1 VPKLLPILFLLAQDP
16 PPPTPGETII
26 VEDTRVAL
34 MREELEKAILDMGYH
49 IKHQEDGRTVYRPDV
64 AWHPTIVV
72 DEDGFV
78 LLRRS
83 PAKFGTDPR
92 LSAGDRVLA
101 WVFCPLNPSMCVHLG
116 GQVVSKA
123 KLDAKKGAANDATNE
138 QRIAWDEALHD
149 RGQARRVV
157 EVTDAL
163 DHLWD
168 EGVPIDAPGAPRLA
182 TPPERKTALVEF
194 WATRTD
200 TPEGAEVQ
208 ALVRDFLLYEVS
220 ESPWPVTEADRAL
233 ARKAC
238 HCEPDF

>member
-1 VPKLLPILFLLAQDP
+1 MPNSLAILFLLAQEA
-16 PPPTPGETII
+16 PPPTSGETII
-26 VEDTRVAL
+26 VEDTRVA
-34 MREELEKAILDMGYH
+34 RTRKDLENAILDMGYH

-72 DEDGFV
+72 DDDGFV

-83 PAKFGTDPR
+83 PVKFG
-92 LSAGDRVLA
+92 AGPNVSGGQRVLA

-116 GQVVSKA
+116 GQIVSKA
-123 KLDAKKGAANDATNE
+123 KLDPKKGAVNDATNE

-149 RGQARRVV
+149 RGQARRIV
-157 EVTDAL
+157 EVSEAL
-163 DHLWD
+163 DHLWS
-168 EGVPIDAPGAPRLA
+168 EGIPIDAPGAPRLA

-220 ESPWPVTEADRAL
+220 ESPWPVTDADRAL

-238 HCEPDF
+238 DCEPDF